1 MVTVCQLNKDAKT
14 VTLYILLLLH
24 SHIYVFFFFPL
35 CLSQLCVSANFLQKR
50 KEQDQRQFNILQ
62 PSFFSLQVFYMQL
75 VTNFLYSDTTYYHK
89 QVHLNLCITVLTF
102 STIHSSKKKNR
113 LLLEPVTG
121 GYPLLPPHIQNS
133 PSLVSGSLCWAP
145 AVSEPAGGPGSA
157 FPTAWQQWKKII
169 SITKLHIKLLVLSFD
184 FSYAWMNLVKNNRWI
199 KYPWLL
205 IPPVEG

>member
-1 MVTVCQLNKDAKT
+1 MQIFFKKEKSRIKDNST
-14 VTLYILLLLH
+14 YCNLL
-24 SHIYVFFFFPL
+24 
-35 CLSQLCVSANFLQKR
+35 
-50 KEQDQRQFNILQ
+50 
-62 PSFFSLQVFYMQL
+62 FFSLQVFYMQL

>member
-1 MVTVCQLNKDAKT
+1 MQIFFKKEKSRIKDNSTYCNLLFFHYRYYTCNWWLTSFTVIQLIIISKCIWIFASQS
-14 VTLYILLLLH
+14 LL
-24 SHIYVFFFFPL
+24 SPL
-35 CLSQLCVSANFLQKR
+35 FIPV
-50 KEQDQRQFNILQ
+50 
-62 PSFFSLQVFYMQL
+62 
-75 VTNFLYSDTTYYHK
+75 
-89 QVHLNLCITVLTF
+89 
-102 STIHSSKKKNR
+102 KKKNR